1 MGERGHR
8 WAGGPAIGSDTI
20 VMSDP
25 VYVGIAVTSHDA
37 GAMTTAVADD
47 LSVSSV
53 LSPSNQ
59 LPTVSLAASVY
70 GTCVDF
76 ADRGRVGS

>member
-1 MGERGHR
+1 VGERGHR

-47 LSVSSV
+47 VS
-53 LSPSNQ
+53 Q
-59 LPTVSLAASVY
+59 LRGDTLEPA
-70 GTCVDF
+70 
-76 ADRGRVGS
+76 ADRFARRVGIRHLRRFR